1 MHELVLWMQEKLLP
15 FLGPWGIVVIA
26 FFDSS
31 FLSLPE
37 VNDIFLVT
45 ESSARPGTAW
55 MYVIA
60 TTVGS
65 VLGCSALWFA
75 GKRGG
80 EPLLVRRFGA
90 ERVEQTRQAFRRWD
104 ILALAMPALLPPPM
118 PFKIFVFSAGVFG
131 VPYKRFVV
139 AIAAARGTRYAAWGV
154 LGMLYGRTAIGML
167 LAFDT
172 WFDRHDEIIVPVA
185 ALSLVLIVL
194 IAIQRRRWAERRA
207 ERPSA

>member
-1 MHELVLWMQEKLLP
+1 MHELVLWMQEKLIP
-15 FLGPWGIVVIA
+15 FLGPWGIVLIA

-37 VNDIFLVT
+37 VNDIFLIT
-45 ESSARPGTAW
+45 ESSARPATAW

-65 VLGCSALWFA
+65 VLGCSALWLV

-80 EPLLVRRFGA
+80 EPLLVRRFGK
-90 ERVEQTRQAFRRWD
+90 ERVEQTRRAFRRWD
-104 ILALAMPALLPPPM
+104 ILALAVPALLPPPT

-131 VPYKRFVV
+131 VPYRRFVV
-139 AIAAARGTRYAAWGV
+139 AIAAARGSRYAIWGII
-154 LGMLYGRTAIGML
+154 GMLYGPQAIGML
-167 LAFDT
+167 RAFDT
-172 WFDRHDEIIVPVA
+172 WFERHDDIILPVA

-207 ERPSA
+207 ERPPA